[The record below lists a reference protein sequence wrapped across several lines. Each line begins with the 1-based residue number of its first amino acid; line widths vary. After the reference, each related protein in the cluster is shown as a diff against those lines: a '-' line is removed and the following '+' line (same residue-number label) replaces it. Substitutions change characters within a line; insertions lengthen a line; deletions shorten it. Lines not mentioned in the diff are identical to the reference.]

1 MTKIKICGLFR
12 DCDIDYVNLTLPDY
26 CGFIIDFPKSHR
38 SIDKDKAARLISG
51 LNRKIKSVCV
61 FVDADIDYI
70 AKFDNLCDII
80 QLHGNESN
88 DYISELNL
96 RLPDKEI
103 WKAYKVKNKDDI
115 KVAKAAAADL
125 ILLDNGYGTGE
136 QFDWSLI
143 DGLGRDFILAGGVD
157 VGNLEKAMKNYL
169 PYCVDVSSGVETDKL
184 KDFNKIKQIVDTIR
198 KEE

>member
-12 DCDIDYVNLTLPDY
+12 DCDIDYVNRALPDY

-38 SIDKDKAARLISG
+38 SIDRVKAAQLISR
-51 LNRKIKSVCV
+51 LNKKIKSVCV
-61 FVDADIDYI
+61 FVDANIDFI
-70 AKFDNLCDII
+70 AEFDNLCDVV

-88 DYISELNL
+88 SYIAELSL
-96 RLPDKEI
+96 RLSDKEI
-103 WKAYKVKNKDDI
+103 WKAYKVKSEDDI
-115 KVAKAAAADL
+115 RAAKASAADM

-143 DGLGRDFILAGGVD
+143 NGYDREFILAGGLD
-157 VGNLEKAMKNYL
+157 IDNLINAVKAYS
-169 PYCVDVSSGVETDKL
+169 PYCVDVSSGAETDKV

-198 KEE
+198 KEV